1 MPNKARREIT
11 RWLIVII
18 AILLIRVLLI
28 EAYIIPTPSMEST
41 LLIGDAV
48 LVNHL
53 AGGVNLPFTR
63 ITLIPGRIPDRG
75 ELVVFRYPYE
85 NRDYVKRCVALAGDT
100 VEITDK
106 ILFVNARPV
115 PEPYVRHDDSLVY
128 PGTYTDP
135 GHFQTEWEQGK
146 LAALSDTR
154 DIRDNF
160 GPVVVPKDNVF
171 VMGDNRDNS
180 FDSRFWGPLHRN
192 CLRGRPVF
200 IYFSF
205 DPGVEPTSALDIL
218 SFWKWKK
225 IRWNRIFHV
234 PF

>member
-1 MPNKARREIT
+1 MLPKAHPEIT

-18 AILLIRVLLI
+18 AILLIRVFFI
-28 EAYIIPTPSMEST
+28 EAYIIPTPSMETT

-53 AGGVNLPFTR
+53 VHGIKIPFTR
-63 ITLIPGRIPDRG
+63 IPLIPGRMPGRG

-85 NRDYVKRCVALAGDT
+85 HRDYVKRCVALAGDT
-100 VEITDK
+100 VRIIDK
-106 ILFVNARPV
+106 VLFVNGRTV
-115 PEPYVRHDDSLVY
+115 SEPYARHDDSLVY
-128 PGTYTDP
+128 PRVYADP
-135 GHFQTEWEQGK
+135 RRFQVEWEQAK
-146 LAALSDTR
+146 LAELSDTR

-160 GPVVVPKDNVF
+160 GPVVVPKDHVF

-192 CLRGRPVF
+192 RLNGRPII

-205 DPGVEPTSALDIL
+205 DPGAEPTSAWDII

-225 IRWNRIFHV
+225 IRWNRIFRT
-234 PF
+234 P